1 MLPVDLARRLHAA
14 GLRWTPAPGDRFVL
28 PDRGMDDEVFV
39 ISDMTVEVHEFP
51 SSTVIGFNGTTEWA
65 LDSVEQHE
73 ALWLP
78 HEHQLRGLLGGLF
91 RSLVRDGHDSEV
103 EGDDAIG
110 WTVTLALP
118 DAASGPREHAVT
130 AGTAEQAYA
139 LALADVLEDV
149 ASPV

>member
-28 PDRGMDDEVFV
+28 PDRGMDDDVFV

-51 SSTVIGFNGTTEWA
+51 SATVIGFNGTTEWA

-91 RSLVRDGHDSEV
+91 RSLVRDGDGEA
-103 EGDDAIG
+103 DG

-118 DAASGPREHAVT
+118 DAAAGPREHAVT
-130 AGTAEQAYA
+130 AGTAQEAYA